1 VAGSLAWLPL
11 PPMAPM
17 APMASTSTNQNSP
30 QPPDLLQFHHRRQQR
45 IGFLSK
51 KQQGWINRRTV
62 LSDATHWTTTA
73 QLNCQRWQVDLS
85 GAAIYHASTRMT
97 CKIITKIHKTSN

>member
-1 VAGSLAWLPL
+1 LAAGSLAWLPL
-11 PPMAPM
+11 PPAPM
-17 APMASTSTNQNSP
+17 AHHLPTKTARSRRI
-30 QPPDLLQFHHRRQQR
+30 LLQFHHRRQQR

-62 LSDATHWTTTA
+62 LSDATHWTTMA